1 MLKLIRRPGCLFSRI
16 DGLYVV
22 YKPLEP
28 TGGKFLRWAYHVICN
43 IKIRRVLPS
52 DFAWRDNCW
61 DLKSS
66 GLSLLKAWRRKILGS
81 SASSWHVSCAICSFF
96 CRANHC
102 FPVITATLY
111 TFFSQSI
118 AVIISSIPI
127 LYNSILI
134 SCGYDTGGQIPK
146 IFHFVSRFQL
156 VCTFMPHLRS
166 EYRNSWKSCHDKAF
180 SYTPLSASLM

>member
-1 MLKLIRRPGCLFSRI
+1 MLLLPFYGVFLPRHRRLRQYVRFKKRVTYSKSSGSLVSCCWNLYAALDASFPASTVFMWFISPWNQRAANSSGELITSSVTLR
-16 DGLYVV
+16 YVV
-22 YKPLEP
+22 CFPP
-28 TGGKFLRWAYHVICN
+28 I
-43 IKIRRVLPS
+43 
-52 DFAWRDNCW
+52 FAWRDNCW

-81 SASSWHVSCAICSFF
+81 SASSWHVSYAICSFF

-127 LYNSILI
+127 LCNSILI
-134 SCGYDTGGQIPK
+134 
-146 IFHFVSRFQL
+146 
-156 VCTFMPHLRS
+156 
-166 EYRNSWKSCHDKAF
+166 
-180 SYTPLSASLM
+180 

>member
-1 MLKLIRRPGCLFSRI
+1 MPLFPHRRSFMWFISPGTQRAANSSGELITSSVTLR
-16 DGLYVV
+16 YVV
-22 YKPLEP
+22 CFPP
-28 TGGKFLRWAYHVICN
+28 I
-43 IKIRRVLPS
+43 
-52 DFAWRDNCW
+52 FAWRDNCW

-127 LYNSILI
+127 LCNSILI
-134 SCGYDTGGQIPK
+134 SCGYDTGGANPK
-146 IFHFVSRFQL
+146 NLPFCISISASFA
-156 VCTFMPHLRS
+156 TFMPHLRS